1 MATTQNGIAPPDDT
15 LQSNNPPGLNG
26 GLVNTATAAT
36 PAPPPNASLPPA
48 PAAPS
53 YSSTP
58 ATATGYTATPYS
70 VPREGLVQEQV
81 RQIVGDDSPLMQQAR
96 QRATQEANARGL
108 VNSSITVGAGQQAV
122 IAQALPMAQ
131 QDAQSYTN
139 AATNTTNQQNAAS
152 QFTAGAQN
160 TVGLANAQQENAAR
174 ANNQQAAVQL
184 ANTRMN
190 NEAQVAMANLDTQ
203 TRLALSTLDTQ
214 TRQLLQTNQSASNA
228 YVQAVTNISNITT
241 SNTMSQEAKDRAVQ
255 TQINLLNEQLRTIG
269 TLAATT
275 PAEVAELNLG
285 DFFQVETQNGSVPT
299 PGNPATGAPPPPAPN
314 PEAPP
319 ANSGIPQDYRLANGN
334 AALGGNYQGQYV
346 KVSPNASNVYHVFG
360 IGWVNTLEP
369 ARPYASEQD
378 AIRATQNI

>member
-15 LQSNNPPGLNG
+15 LQTNNPPGVTG
-26 GLVNTATAAT
+26 GLANNPPTAT
-36 PAPPPNASLPPA
+36 LPPA
-48 PAAPS
+48 PTAPS
-53 YSSTP
+53 YTATQ
-58 ATATGYTATPYS
+58 ATATGYAPTPYD
-70 VPREGLVQEQV
+70 VPANATVQERV
-81 RQIVGDDSPLMQQAR
+81 KGIVGEDSALMQQAA
-96 QRATQEANARGL
+96 QRAKQEMAGRGL
-108 VNSSITVGAGQQAV
+108 VNSSIAIGAGQQAV
-122 IAQALPMAQ
+122 IAQALPIAQ
-131 QDAQSYTN
+131 QDAQTYAN
-139 AATNTTNQQNAAS
+139 AATNTANQQNAAS
-152 QFTAGAQN
+152 QFGAAAQN
-160 TVGLANAQQENAAR
+160 TVGLANSQQQNAAL

-299 PGNPATGAPPPPAPN
+299 PGNPATGAPPQPAPN

-319 ANSGIPQDYRLANGN
+319 VNSGIPQDYRLANGN